1 MASLSSAVTPPRGGV
16 TTPASLS
23 TGDEV
28 GILSN
33 RRKLRIGAVGD
44 THYTVSSA
52 GALQA
57 YFQDVRRY
65 ADVLLLCGDLTDHG
79 LPEEA
84 KIFAADLAAVRLPM
98 IAVLG
103 NHDYEAGKADEVTA
117 ILRGAGVEV
126 LDGEATMIGDVGFAG
141 VKGFGGG
148 FDRAMLQPWGEPGV
162 KDYVRAAVDEALKLD
177 SALAKIRSP
186 HRIVLM
192 HYGPVRGTAEGEP
205 LEIFPFLGSS
215 RLEEPCNRY
224 QASLIVHGHVHR
236 GTHEASTSTGIPVY
250 NVSLPLLRQI
260 YPNGPALK
268 VFELDVSQPEA
279 QPVG

>member
-1 MASLSSAVTPPRGGV
+1 MASTTSTTAPTRGGFNTPPSSTIGGEV
-16 TTPASLS
+16 ANP
-23 TGDEV
+23 TG
-28 GILSN
+28 

-44 THYTVSSA
+44 THYMVSSG
-52 GALQA
+52 GALQS
-57 YFQDVRRY
+57 YFADIRKY

-84 KIFAADLAAVRLPM
+84 KLLATDLAGVRVPM

-103 NHDYEAGKADEVTA
+103 NHDYEAGKADEVMA
-117 ILRGAGVEV
+117 ILRNAGVEV
-126 LDGEATMIGDVGFAG
+126 LDGEATMVGDVGFAG

-177 SALAKIRSP
+177 SALAKIRTP

-192 HYGPVRGTAEGEP
+192 HYGPVRGTSEGEP

-236 GTHEASTSTGIPVY
+236 GTHEARTSTGIPVY

-268 VFELDVSQPEA
+268 VFELDVA
-279 QPVG
+279 QEVQAVG